1 MNEVSVR
8 YPSLELKDLAEVRRF
23 VEETATAFGGEQDA
37 VSELVLAVNEAVC
50 NILTHGYGTRPGIVT
65 IDVSQDRENLE
76 IRLRDQAP
84 TFDPTSVPAPDITV
98 PLNQRKYGGM
108 GVHMMRSLTD
118 EMTYRVTADGWNELV
133 LVKHDAL
140 QK

>member
-1 MNEVSVR
+1 MNQISAR

-23 VEETATAFGGEQDA
+23 VEEAATDVGGEVEA

-50 NILTHGYGTRPGIVT
+50 NIITHGYGYRPGIVA
-65 IDVSQDRENLE
+65 IDVIQNGDDLT

-84 TFDPTSVPAPDITV
+84 PFDPTSVPAPDITI
-98 PLNQRKYGGM
+98 PLDQREYGGM

-118 EMTYRVTADGWNELV
+118 EMTYRVTADGWNELN
-133 LVKHDAL
+133 LIKHDAL
-140 QK
+140 RK